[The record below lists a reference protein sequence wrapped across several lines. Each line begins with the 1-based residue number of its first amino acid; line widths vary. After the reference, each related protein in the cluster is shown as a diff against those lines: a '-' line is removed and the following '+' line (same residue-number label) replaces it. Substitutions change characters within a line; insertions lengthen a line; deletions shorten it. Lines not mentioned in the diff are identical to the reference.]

1 MENRFEK
8 FFQLFGGLFFTFVG
22 AIISIILIM
31 LGIKLLMSGLD
42 QISWMTYLYM
52 STMILI
58 PPAIFISGFT
68 IFLFRTHKHPNKFA
82 RWFSYPIFLATIISW
97 VAIFVRDFRYFLQT
111 KEGEIGYYYCFSLY
125 CLGASMALIFLMG
138 IIQALAMPAEK
149 DWLEKHQSA
158 N

>member
-22 AIISIILIM
+22 IIISIALIL
-31 LGIKLLMSGLD
+31 LGIKVLMSGLD
-42 QISWMTYLYM
+42 QISWMNYLYM
-52 STMILI
+52 STMLLI
-58 PPAIFISGFT
+58 PPVIFISGFT
-68 IFLFRTHKHPNKFA
+68 IFLFRTRRHPSKAA
-82 RWFSYPIFLATIISW
+82 RWFSYPIFIATILAW
-97 VAIFVRDFRYFLQT
+97 LCIFVIDFRYFLQT
-111 KEGEIGYYYCFSLY
+111 KEGEIGFYYCFSLI
-125 CLGASMALIFLMG
+125 CLGSSMALIFLMG